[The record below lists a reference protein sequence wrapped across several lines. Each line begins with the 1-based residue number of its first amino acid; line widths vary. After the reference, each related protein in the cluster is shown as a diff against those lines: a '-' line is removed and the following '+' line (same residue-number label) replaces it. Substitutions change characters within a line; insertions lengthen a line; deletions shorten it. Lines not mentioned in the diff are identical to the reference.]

1 MGSDLM
7 LIIAIQILLIVPFVL
22 YVAGKLMRIENKNFS
37 FATCVILSIVGW
49 FGALTIVYV
58 LTYFLIDI
66 DFPTLL
72 ELFFVGGDGLLVNWL
87 AIVLLLVLILRRSF
101 IPEQK
106 EEKLEKILTQKAVI
120 QKTAT
125 PKKATQKKTTTK
137 KPTKKK

>member
-1 MGSDLM
+1 M

-58 LTYFLIDI
+58 LTYFLVDI

-72 ELFFVGGDGLLVNWL
+72 QLFFVGGDGLLVNWL
-87 AIVLLLVLILRRSF
+87 AVVLLLVLILRRSF

-106 EEKLEKILTQKAVI
+106 EESMEKLLTTKAVAPKKKLVPK
-120 QKTAT
+120 KTA
-125 PKKATQKKTTTK
+125 
-137 KPTKKK
+137 KKK